1 MKYRQVSLSR
11 DINDQ
16 LYLYFNIKDTV
27 DRIYRAYKP
36 TAEIL
41 SIPVEG
47 CTDEE
52 KLLTVK
58 LEHGVIDM
66 ITATRLE
73 VTKEI
78 VQLTKYLRELD
89 LLQSEY
95 TKELL

>member
-11 DINDQ
+11 DINDK
-16 LYLYFNIKDTV
+16 LYLSFNIKDTV
-27 DRIYRAYKP
+27 DRIYRPYKP

-47 CTDEE
+47 CTNEE

-66 ITATRLE
+66 LTATKLE
-73 VTKEI
+73 ITEEI
-78 VQLTKYLRELD
+78 TQLTRYLLELD
-89 LLQSEY
+89 ALQHTY

>member
-11 DINDQ
+11 DINHQ
-16 LYLYFNIKDTV
+16 LRLSFNNKDTV
-27 DRIYRAYKP
+27 DRVYRDYKP
-36 TAEIL
+36 TSSIL

-47 CTDEE
+47 CSDEE

-78 VQLTKYLRELD
+78 AQLTKYLLELD
-89 LLQSEY
+89 TLQSTY

>member
-1 MKYRQVSLSR
+1 MIYRQVSLSR
-11 DINDQ
+11 DINHQ
-16 LYLYFNIKDTV
+16 LRLSFNNKDTV
-27 DRIYRAYKP
+27 DRVYRDYKP
-36 TAEIL
+36 TSNVL
-41 SIPVEG
+41 SIPVEE

-73 VTKEI
+73 VAEEI

-89 LLQSEY
+89 LLQSTY